1 MGNIAIFP
9 HHVVNINSLWII
21 AKMYNTTTKKIQQ
34 ENNLYSTN
42 LTIGQELKIPGR
54 QKVVKPPTNGQKTYQ
69 VKRGDSP
76 YRIAV
81 LHNMPLERFLRLND
95 LTPRSKIYPGQQLT
109 VE

>member
-1 MGNIAIFP
+1 
-9 HHVVNINSLWII
+9 VVKSGDSLWII

-34 ENNLYSTN
+34 ENNLYTTK

-54 QKVVKPPTNGQKTYQ
+54 QKVSKPLSNGHKTYT

-76 YRIAV
+76 YHIAV
-81 LHNMPLERFLRLND
+81 LHNMPLERFLRIND
-95 LTPRSKIYPGQQLT
+95 LTPRSKIYPGQEVS